1 MLLIDLQAEEDEEMV
16 DVQDEL
22 DVPETDSQ
30 ENGKKRKVRL
40 F

>member
-1 MLLIDLQAEEDEEMV
+1 MLLIDLQAEGEDEEMA

-22 DVPETDSQ
+22 SAPEAEE
-30 ENGKKRKVRL
+30 ENGKKRKVRI

>member
-1 MLLIDLQAEEDEEMV
+1 MQAEEDEEMV

-22 DVPETDSQ
+22 DAPETDSQ

>member
-1 MLLIDLQAEEDEEMV
+1 MDLQVEEDDEMV

-22 DVPETDSQ
+22 DAPETDDQ